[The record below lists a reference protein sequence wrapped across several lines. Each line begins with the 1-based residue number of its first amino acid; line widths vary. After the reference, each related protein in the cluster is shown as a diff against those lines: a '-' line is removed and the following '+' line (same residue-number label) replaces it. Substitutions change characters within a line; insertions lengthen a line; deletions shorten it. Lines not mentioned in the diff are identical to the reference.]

1 MIVFNEC
8 RIDSEGKY
16 LIVEASV
23 ENLDYFKNVYIESI
37 VIDTQDTYS
46 ANGPSNKA
54 VYTKEFDNTENK
66 KVLSETDKEQI
77 YEEGDEVLE
86 VYCDE
91 KDLVKNIR
99 LRIPVADIAVN
110 SLNDNIFF
118 VYIQAGGDPVA
129 SDGFAPCGMDE
140 VYTMGIAINMRPIY
154 NMAMGYIRELE
165 SSCETPRGFIDMIL
179 RLKAF
184 ELSLKT
190 GNYQTAFKQWDKL
203 KNRAVI
209 PSKKNC
215 GCHGTY

>member
-23 ENLDYFKNVYIESI
+23 ENLDYFKNVFIESI

-46 ANGPSNKA
+46 ANGPSQNA
-54 VYTKEFDNTENK
+54 VYKKDFTNTENK
-66 KVLSETDKEQI
+66 KILSQTDKTQI
-77 YEEGDEVLE
+77 YDEEEVLE
-86 VYCDE
+86 IYCDE
-91 KDLVKNIR
+91 KDLIKNIR
-99 LRIPVADIAVN
+99 LRIPVADIALD

-129 SDGFAPCGMDE
+129 SDGFAPCGMDDE
-140 VYTMGIAINMRPIY
+140 YTMGIAINLRPIY
-154 NMAMGYIRELE
+154 NMAMGYIRELDNN
-165 SSCETPRGFIDMIL
+165 CETPRGFIDMIL

-203 KNRAVI
+203 KNKAVV

-215 GCHGTY
+215 GCHGIY

>member
-23 ENLDYFKNVYIESI
+23 ENLDYFKNVFIESI

-46 ANGPSNKA
+46 ANGPSSNP
-54 VYTKEFDNTENK
+54 VYSVELDNTSYK
-66 KVLSETDKEQI
+66 KVLSETDKTQI
-77 YEEGDEVLE
+77 YNEETLE
-86 VYCDE
+86 IYCDE
-91 KDLVKNIR
+91 LDTIKSVR
-99 LRIPVADIAVN
+99 LRIPVGDLKVD

-118 VYIQAGGDPVA
+118 VYIGAGGVP
-129 SDGFAPCGMDE
+129 DGSTPCGMDNQ
-140 VYTMGIAINMRPIY
+140 YTMGIAINMRPIY

-190 GNYQTAFKQWDKL
+190 GNYQAAFKQWDKL
-203 KNRAVI
+203 KNKAVV

-215 GCHGTY
+215 GCHGIY